1 MADPRGDRAPVSQ
14 RLLPWLGTA
23 GAVLAGILLAL
34 AGGDQGVRVG
44 GVSVFAAC
52 VAVAFA
58 IGWLG
63 FIPAYALRTER
74 FYDLLGSVTFLTL
87 AVIALAAAETRDARS
102 WIIAG
107 CVGVWAL
114 RLGVFL
120 TARIRRDGFD
130 RRFTRIRED
139 FPTFLMTWTL
149 QTVWTVVS
157 FGPGLAAMTSEVQ
170 VPPDPFLAVGAALW
184 LAGFL
189 VEVVADEQKRRF
201 RARGENAGRF
211 IRDGLWG
218 WSQHPNYFGEILLW
232 TGIAVCA
239 LPALRGWQHATLIS
253 PLFIWLLLTRISGI
267 RMLDA
272 SARRRWADDP
282 DYAEYAARTP
292 KLIPRPPRRAGGAGA
307 NDP

>member
-1 MADPRGDRAPVSQ
+1 MNA

-23 GAVLAGILLAL
+23 GAVAVGVLLAL
-34 AGGDQGVRVG
+34 AGSDQGIRLG
-44 GVSVFAAC
+44 GVPVFAAC
-52 VAVAFA
+52 VAVAFV
-58 IGWLG
+58 IGWAG
-63 FIPAYALRTER
+63 FVPAFVLRTER

-87 AVIALAAAETRDARS
+87 ALIALAAGTGDARAT
-102 WIIAG
+102 IIAAL
-107 CVGVWAL
+107 VAVWAV

-120 TARIRRDGFD
+120 TLRIRRDGFD

-157 FGPGLAAMTSEVQ
+157 FGPGLAAMTSDVR
-170 VPPDPFLAVGAALW
+170 VPPDAFLAAGCGLW

-201 RARGENAGRF
+201 RAREEHAGRF
-211 IRDGLWG
+211 IRHGLWA
-218 WSQHPNYFGEILLW
+218 WSQHPNYCGEILLW

-239 LPALRGWQHATLIS
+239 LPALRGWQYATLVS
-253 PLFIWLLLTRISGI
+253 PLFVWVLLTRISGV

-272 SARRRWADDP
+272 SARRRWGDDP
-282 DYAEYAARTP
+282 EYAEYTARTP
-292 KLIPRPPRRAGGAGA
+292 KLIPMLRTRARGSKAGRP
-307 NDP
+307 

>member
-1 MADPRGDRAPVSQ
+1 MADPGVGQAPVSQ
-14 RLLPWLGTA
+14 RLLPWLGTV
-23 GAVLAGILLAL
+23 GAVVAGLLLAL
-34 AGGDQGVRVG
+34 AGSDQGVRVG

-107 CVGVWAL
+107 FVVVWAL

-157 FGPGLAAMTSEVQ
+157 FGPGLAAMTSEVR
-170 VPPDPFLAVGAALW
+170 VPPDPFLAVGIALW

-292 KLIPRPPRRAGGAGA
+292 KLIPRPPRRARGAEA
-307 NDP
+307 SDP